1 MIWPFVVVGGGAAGI
16 MAAIQAAQQGVRVLV
31 VERNVRLGKKI
42 LVSGNGRCN
51 LTNMNAGPDTYH
63 GANPHFARSALA
75 QVDVWQV
82 LNFFQDLGLV
92 WREEPEGRIFPV
104 TNQATSVL
112 ELLEYR
118 LAQLGVEVQTESRLV
133 DCTPDGE
140 NWKLDFENR
149 PSIQARKALITIGS
163 NAYPQ
168 LGTTGDGYEILSRLG
183 YKIMPTYSSLVP
195 MHTSDTAIHQ
205 MAGIRMQ
212 VLGTALVDGR
222 VVASRSGEILF
233 TAYGVSGPVP
243 LWLSGPLAAH
253 LASNR
258 TVRLQLN
265 LFPGENPDQVEQLLT
280 ERWERDPARPLG
292 FSFVGLLPRKVG
304 PEIVKMV
311 GATADTPVGSVSK
324 KTRRELAALLTK
336 LEMPLTQLGPLE
348 QAEVSGGGIAT
359 DQIHQRTMESKLH
372 PGLYLAGEIVDIHGD
387 WGGYNFQW
395 AWSSGWVAGTSV

>member
-16 MAAIQAAQQGVRVLV
+16 MAAVQAAQQGVRVAI
-31 VERNVRLGKKI
+31 VERNARLGKKI

-51 LTNMNAGPDTYH
+51 LTNVNAGPDTYH
-63 GANPHFARSALA
+63 GENPHFARSALA

-82 LNFFQDLGLV
+82 LNFFQELGLM
-92 WREEPEGRIFPV
+92 WREEAEGRIFPV

-118 LAQLGVEVQTESRLV
+118 LAQLGVEVMTEARLV
-133 DCTPDGE
+133 DCKPDGE
-140 NWKLDFENR
+140 NWKLEIEGR
-149 PSIQARKALITIGS
+149 PAVVAHKVLITVGS

-168 LGTTGDGYEILSRLG
+168 LGTTGDGYTILERLG
-183 YKIMPTYSSLVP
+183 YRVLPTYSSLVP

-212 VLGTALVDGR
+212 VLGTAFVDGKQT
-222 VVASRSGEILF
+222 ASRVGEILF

-253 LASNR
+253 LAAGR
-258 TVRLQLN
+258 AVRLQLN
-265 LFPGENPDQVEQLLT
+265 LFPGETAEAVEQLLA
-280 ERWERDPARPLG
+280 ERWERDPARPFG

-311 GATADTPVGSVSK
+311 GASAETPVGSVSK

-348 QAEVSGGGIAT
+348 QAEVSGGGVAT
-359 DQIHQRTMESKLH
+359 DQVNQRTMESKRH
-372 PGLYLAGEIVDIHGD
+372 PGLYLAGEILDIHGD

-395 AWSSGWVAGTSV
+395 AWSSGWAAGMNL